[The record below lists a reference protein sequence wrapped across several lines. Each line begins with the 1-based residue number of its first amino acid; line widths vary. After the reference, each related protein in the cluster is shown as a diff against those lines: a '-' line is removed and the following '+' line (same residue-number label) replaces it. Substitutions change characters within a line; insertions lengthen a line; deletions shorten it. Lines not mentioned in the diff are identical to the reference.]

1 MYRLRW
7 RLLLFLVFV
16 FGIVPLAAGL
26 VAGANLLPLA
36 ICWGL
41 VFLVGAGGAGLR
53 ARGSAYQAPEQDWD
67 QHRAADPQFERP
79 RDEGRLL

>member
-1 MYRLRW
+1 M
-7 RLLLFLVFV
+7 FVFV
-16 FGIVPLAAGL
+16 IVPLFLGL
-26 VAGANLLPLA
+26 VVGADLLTLA

-53 ARGSAYQAPEQDWD
+53 ARGTYQAPEQDWE
-67 QHRAADPQFERP
+67 QHRAVNSQFERP